1 MRPSLSTV
9 ILGCS
14 APAPRVSWLLAR
26 SFLHNAPA
34 FMSLCNRNV
43 AIVGSASATPPRR
56 AVAPKA
62 ILARRRGFIW
72 WSPTE
77 RGVRRCRVQ
86 SPCRHVK
93 AITFNDFNW
102 IHVSTRGVTEGAQS
116 PSWDW
121 LPQPTKL
128 ETFPPPDLR
137 GVNPRDHWRSGVG

>member
-14 APAPRVSWLLAR
+14 APAPRVSWLFAR

-34 FMSLCNRNV
+34 FMSLCNKNV

-77 RGVRRCRVQ
+77 RGFGAVVC
-86 SPCRHVK
+86 SRH
-93 AITFNDFNW
+93 AD
-102 IHVSTRGVTEGAQS
+102 VSKLLHSMILHGYMC
-116 PSWDW
+116 
-121 LPQPTKL
+121 LPVSYTHLTLPTS
-128 ETFPPPDLR
+128 D
-137 GVNPRDHWRSGVG
+137 